1 MALISTDILRAK
13 DLLDQGKNVAI
24 PTETVYGLAGNI
36 FNEKAIKNIFE
47 LKKRPLFNP
56 LIVHIHDRKQL
67 ENIAIEIPENAH
79 KLAATFWPGSLTLIL
94 KKKEGIPDIITANKD
109 TVGIRMPNHDATLEL
124 LKSLDYPLAAPSAN
138 PYTQISPTTAQHVAT
153 YFEDGLEMVLDGG
166 PCTNGIESTI
176 VGFENE
182 QVVIYRLGAIAVE
195 EIEKIVGPVII
206 KNNHKKGAAIAP
218 GMVKKHYAP
227 RTKIILVNDI
237 DTSLLQYSSKQ
248 IGLLLHNENHSS
260 YKVAHVEY
268 LSRIGDFKESAANL
282 YAALHKLD
290 QMNLDIIIAQKFK
303 NTDLGNSINDRLSRA
318 TQ

>member
-67 ENIAIEIPENAH
+67 ENIAVEIPENAH

-94 KKKEGIPDIITANKD
+94 KKKEGIPDIITARKD
-109 TVGIRMPNHDATLEL
+109 TVGIRMPNHDTTLAL

-138 PYTQISPTTAQHVAT
+138 PYTQISPTTAQHVAA
-153 YFEDGLEMVLDGG
+153 YFKEGLEMVLDGG
-166 PCTNGIESTI
+166 PCTSGIESTI

-195 EIEKIVGPVII
+195 EIEKVVGPVII
-206 KNNHKKGAAIAP
+206 KNNHKKGAVIAP
-218 GMVKKHYAP
+218 GMVKRHYAP
-227 RTKIILVNDI
+227 RTKIILVNDVQ
-237 DTSLLQYSSKQ
+237 TSLLEYPSKQ

-260 YKVAHVEY
+260 FKVAHIEY
-268 LSRIGDFKESAANL
+268 LSRNGNFKESAANL
-282 YAALHKLD
+282 YAALHQLD
-290 QMNLDIIIAQKFK
+290 QMNLDIIIAQKFE
-303 NTDLGNSINDRLSRA
+303 NTNLGNSINDRLSRA